1 MGGTRTMTVL
11 EESPDVAALRFL
23 NLLDDHN
30 WRSLAA
36 SQHALEATGLAGAN
50 IRQLRSELG
59 SRDPNVREAT
69 SRRLLRLRERVV
81 GELIRL
87 LRADAQSIRDL
98 SRLLSLRLGWVL
110 AQVPSIGSASQIPMS
125 GERDDRREQRWSACE
140 ALIAIGPATV
150 PGLIRVLR
158 APVPRRQKVAA
169 EALGRIGPPAE
180 DAVPDLIALLEHPV
194 QGIAETAV
202 QSLIRIG
209 PAALEFSTHAIAH
222 RSPEVRRAAVQI
234 VGQITGSHRNSD
246 VRRRSIN
253 RLLDALK
260 DVEPDVRR
268 GSAVGLGQVGRTRR
282 DAIKR
287 IAPALLPALSDDD
300 PQVRVAAMRSLEGF
314 GDSAVP
320 YLAGML
326 FSDNENLQAAARR
339 ALKRIGTPDARKA
352 IRE

>member
-1 MGGTRTMTVL
+1 MTL
-11 EESPDVAALRFL
+11 LDEAPDVAALRFL
-23 NLLDDHN
+23 NLLDDNN
-30 WRSLAA
+30 WRRLDA
-36 SQHALEATGLAGAN
+36 SQHALEATGLANAN

-59 SRDPNVREAT
+59 SRDPDVREAT
-69 SRRLLRLRERVV
+69 SRHLLRLRERVV

-87 LRADAQSIRDL
+87 LRADMQSLGDL

-110 AQVPSIGSASQIPMS
+110 AQVPSIGSASQMPMKR
-125 GERDDRREQRWSACE
+125 ERDDRWEQRWSACD

-150 PGLIRVLR
+150 PSLIRVLR
-158 APVPRRQKVAA
+158 GSEPRRQKVAA

-180 DAVPDLIALLEHPV
+180 DAVPDLIALLENPV
-194 QGIAETAV
+194 QGVAETAA
-202 QSLIRIG
+202 QSLVRIG

-222 RSPEVRRAAVQI
+222 RSPDVRRTAVQI
-234 VGQITGSHRNSD
+234 VGQIAGSHRNSD

-260 DVEPDVRR
+260 DVEPEVRR

-282 DAIKR
+282 DTIKR

-326 FSDNENLQAAARR
+326 FSDNESLRAAARR
-339 ALKRIGTPDARKA
+339 ALKRIGTPEALKA
-352 IRE
+352 SGE